1 MRCLLDYIK
10 VYKKQ
15 YTVSTVTTFRA
26 RFNHYKSDLK
36 LYGRGRGRF
45 FQEMKMEHFF
55 NHDHNGSYKD
65 MMVEIKDFCDPND
78 QEKCEDFWMDKLRTL
93 YPDGLNMKIINQ

>member
-10 VYKKQ
+10 VWKKQ
-15 YTVSTVTTFRA
+15 YTGSTVTKFRS

-36 LYGRGRGRF
+36 LHGRGRGGF

-55 NHDHNGSYKD
+55 NHGHNGSYKD
-65 MMVEIKDFCDPND
+65 MMVEIKDFGNLYD
-78 QEKCEDFWMDKLRTL
+78 QEKCEDFWMEKLRTL
-93 YPDGLNMKIINQ
+93 YPEGLNMKSINQ